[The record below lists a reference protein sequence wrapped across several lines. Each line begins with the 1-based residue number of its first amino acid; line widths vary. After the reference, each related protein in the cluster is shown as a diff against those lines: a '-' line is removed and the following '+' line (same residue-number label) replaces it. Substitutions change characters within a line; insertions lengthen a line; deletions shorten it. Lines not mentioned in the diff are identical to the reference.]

1 MNREEIHTRSMDLV
15 NRFNKMANHEET
27 GVVMN
32 AIYILASYVVQGA
45 ETAARM
51 AFIESLLEV
60 NQAVSEEPNET
71 NVSH

>member
-1 MNREEIHTRSMDLV
+1 MTREELHTRTMDLV
-15 NRFNKMANHEET
+15 NRFNKMADHEET
-27 GVVMN
+27 GVVTN

-51 AFIESLLEV
+51 AFIEALLEV
-60 NQAVSEEPNET
+60 NQAVSEEPNAT